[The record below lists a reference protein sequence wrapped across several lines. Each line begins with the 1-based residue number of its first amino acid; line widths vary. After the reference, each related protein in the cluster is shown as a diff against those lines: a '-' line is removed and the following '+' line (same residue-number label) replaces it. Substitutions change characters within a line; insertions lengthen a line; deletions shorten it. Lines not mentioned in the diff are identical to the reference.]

1 MAQIEFTEQMLN
13 NGKKRKVKSI
23 FDNPKSA
30 IPNLKD
36 IMGDEYN

>member
-1 MAQIEFTEQMLN
+1 MAQIEFIDKKYKAK
-13 NGKKRKVKSI
+13 GKVMSI

-30 IPNLKD
+30 IPELKD